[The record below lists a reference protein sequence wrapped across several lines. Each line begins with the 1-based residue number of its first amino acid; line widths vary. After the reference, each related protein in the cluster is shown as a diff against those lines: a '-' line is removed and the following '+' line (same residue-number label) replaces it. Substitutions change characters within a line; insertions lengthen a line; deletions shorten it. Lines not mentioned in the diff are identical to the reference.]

1 MSRKPP
7 ELSHA
12 QLSELLRGAPIVL
25 FAIDAD
31 GVIAMAEGGGLAVL
45 GLRPGDTVGEDYRG
59 LYAQQPAVLAA
70 LERALK
76 GESFTAVI
84 PFGDALF
91 ETRFSPRLD
100 WGGRVTGTLGLA
112 TDVSLQH
119 AAALAKDE
127 YLSQLAHELR
137 TPLTTASGWTY
148 LLNQGE
154 LAAEEAKHAYEAI
167 GRSVE
172 DLRRMLGEIRDMA
185 AASEGRLTLEPR
197 PVSLGDLLRDA
208 AQSLLASA
216 ELKGLKLVLDAP
228 ALPSVGDPA
237 RLRLAFWHLL
247 SNAVKFSPQGGEVR
261 AVLACERGEAVLT
274 VSDQGPGV
282 EPALRGQL
290 FDRTRA
296 YAADRKARP
305 RGLGLGLAVVRA
317 VAELHGGSVSCPE
330 GGRGSR
336 FSLRLPLPS
345 RPPLAPESGPAPAAV
360 PRLGGVEA
368 VVACADPGVARLAA
382 AVLRFRGAKASVADE
397 RSAPALLRR
406 KAPDLLVTDLVDPVR
421 GSCALL
427 KGLPASSRALALVAE
442 DAELRA
448 KAVKAGFAACVGLPP
463 DPAELSAAAAAAA
476 SGLRSRRRP
485 S

>member
-1 MSRKPP
+1 VSRKPP
-7 ELSHA
+7 QLTHA

-31 GVIAMAEGGGLAVL
+31 GVITMAEGGGLAVL
-45 GLRPGDTVGEDYRG
+45 GLRPGDTVGQDYRE

-76 GESFTAVI
+76 GESFTVVI

-91 ETRFSPRLD
+91 ETRFSPQLD
-100 WGGRVTGTLGLA
+100 WGGKVTGTLGVA
-112 TDVSLQH
+112 TDVSLAH

-137 TPLTTASGWTY
+137 TPLTTASGWSY

-154 LAAEEAKHAYEAI
+154 LGADEARHAHEAI

-185 AASEGRLTLEPR
+185 AASEGRLTLDPR

-208 AQSLLASA
+208 AQSLLPSA
-216 ELKGLKLVLDAP
+216 DLKGLKLVIDAP
-228 ALPSVGDPA
+228 KLQGVGDAA

-247 SNAVKFSPQGGEVR
+247 SNAVKFSPQGGAVR
-261 AVLACERGEAVLT
+261 AALAAERGQAVLT
-274 VSDQGPGV
+274 VSDDGPGV

-296 YAADRKARP
+296 YAPDRKARP

-330 GGRGSR
+330 GGRGGR
-336 FSLRLPLPS
+336 FELRLPLPS
-345 RPPLAPESGPAPAAV
+345 RAPYPAPAAPAAASA
-360 PRLGGVEA
+360 PRLGGLEA

-382 AVLRFRGAKASVADE
+382 AVLRFRGAKAAVADE
-397 RSAPALLRR
+397 RSAAALLRR
-406 KAPDLLVTDLVDPVR
+406 KAPGLLVTDLVDAGR
-421 GSCALL
+421 GSCPLL
-427 KGLPASSRALALVAE
+427 KALPASSRALALLP
-442 DAELRA
+442 DDPELRA

-463 DPAELSAAAAAAA
+463 DPAELAAAAAAAA
-476 SGLRSRRRP
+476 SGLPSRRRP